1 MTIVIAGGGTGGHV
15 FPGVAV
21 AHELVR
27 RVPGTEVAFVGTA
40 RGLEARLVPCEG
52 FEVEFIRSAGLKG
65 KALWPLVRGLALLP
79 LSFFDAWRI
88 LSRRRPRVV
97 VGVGGYS
104 SGPVVLLAAWRGIA
118 TMVLEQNATPG
129 LTNRWLAPWIRAAAL
144 TYEQALPYFRGKGF
158 VTGNPVRS
166 AFLAAGEPRASARAG
181 DAPPRLLILGGSQ
194 GARAINRACIG
205 SAGQLAGLVGVHQTG
220 PRDLDDV
227 RRAYREAGVAL
238 EPVAFLDD
246 VAGEMRAADLVVAR
260 AGATTLAEL
269 AAVGRAAV
277 LVPFGAAADDHQRA
291 NARALAD
298 RGAAVVLDEAGR
310 LDDSLGSAVRSLFGD
325 RARLERM
332 HRAMAACARPDAA
345 ARVVDRLLELSA

>member
-1 MTIVIAGGGTGGHV
+1 
-15 FPGVAV
+15 
-21 AHELVR
+21 
-27 RVPGTEVAFVGTA
+27 
-40 RGLEARLVPCEG
+40 
-52 FEVEFIRSAGLKG
+52 
-65 KALWPLVRGLALLP
+65 
-79 LSFFDAWRI
+79 
-88 LSRRRPRVV
+88 
-97 VGVGGYS
+97 
-104 SGPVVLLAAWRGIA
+104 
-118 TMVLEQNATPG
+118 
-129 LTNRWLAPWIRAAAL
+129 
-144 TYEQALPYFRGKGF
+144 
-158 VTGNPVRS
+158 
-166 AFLAAGEPRASARAG
+166 
-181 DAPPRLLILGGSQ
+181 
-194 GARAINRACIG
+194 
-205 SAGQLAGLVGVHQTG
+205 
-220 PRDLDDV
+220 
-227 RRAYREAGVAL
+227 VAL